1 MKSKPKRPSVDLSKL
16 ALETIAVRAGTRR
29 TEEFHEHSEA
39 LFLTSSFCF
48 DSAELAEA
56 GFANAD
62 KGFIYSR
69 FTNPTVSMFQDR
81 LAALEGGEACI
92 ATSSG
97 MAAILTTAMAHLQA
111 GDHVICS
118 RSVFGATIQ
127 LFSNILG
134 RFGITTTYVDLV
146 DAKAWQAAVQSNTKL
161 FYLET
166 PSNPLTEIADIK
178 TIAAIAKKAKA
189 LFVVDNCFCTPALQK
204 PLALGADVVIHSATK
219 YLDGQGRVV
228 GGAIVGK
235 KDFINGKVFPYVRTA
250 GPTLSAFNAWVFL
263 KGLET
268 LELRMKQQSQNALA
282 LAQWLE
288 KQPGVER
295 VYHPGLKSHPQHA
308 LAKRQQKE
316 GGAILSFV
324 LKGGKR
330 SAFRLINQTKLC
342 SITANLGDTRTTI
355 THPATTTHC
364 RVSAEARKEAG
375 IVDGLV
381 RIAVGLENVN
391 DLINDLKGGFKAR

>member
-146 DAKAWQAAVQSNTKL
+146 DTKAWQAAVQSNTKL

-178 TIAAIAKKAKA
+178 AIAAIAKKAKA

-375 IVDGLV
+375 IMDGLV